1 MGSGEREPST
11 VLACFIIDRPDVFL
25 TLPEGSGR
33 KDGGG
38 GGGKRG
44 RRGGRGDGGGE
55 RGGGKGERGRGG
67 GRGEWRGLYSELV
80 NVNVNVNDLLQIP
93 TIKRLF
99 CKKKKY

>member
-38 GGGKRG
+38 GGGKRAG
-44 RRGGRGDGGGE
+44 EEGEGMGEERGVGEGGRGAGEAGGE
-55 RGGGKGERGRGG
+55 SGGACIRN
-67 GRGEWRGLYSELV
+67 L
-80 NVNVNVNDLLQIP
+80 
-93 TIKRLF
+93 
-99 CKKKKY
+99 